1 MYKYSTVLSSDSV
14 YTVFSIINPINLFQE
29 QWLQSS
35 KVFVVL
41 IHQLGFKAHMDY

>member
-1 MYKYSTVLSSDSV
+1 MYKYSTSSVLSSDSV
-14 YTVFSIINPINLFQE
+14 YTVFNIINLFQE

-35 KVFVVL
+35 KVFIVL

>member
-1 MYKYSTVLSSDSV
+1 MYKYSSVLSSESI
-14 YTVFSIINPINLFQE
+14 YTVFIINPINLFQE
-29 QWLQSS
+29 QWLESS

>member
-1 MYKYSTVLSSDSV
+1 MYKYSSVLSSDSV
-14 YTVFSIINPINLFQE
+14 YTVFSIINLFQE

>member
-1 MYKYSTVLSSDSV
+1 MYKYSSVLSSDSV
-14 YTVFSIINPINLFQE
+14 YTVFNIINLFQE

-35 KVFVVL
+35 KVFIVL

>member
-1 MYKYSTVLSSDSV
+1 MYKYSSVLSSDSV
-14 YTVFSIINPINLFQE
+14 YTVFSIINLFQE

-41 IHQLGFKAHMDY
+41 IHQLDFKAHMDY